1 MTITKF
7 GHSCVLIEDH
17 HTRIMIDPGVYS
29 ELPETSPDLHAV
41 LITHKHKDHLSKEN
55 LSLLAQA
62 NPDMTVICNQEVANE
77 IRPLNFNINVL
88 AEPQSAEV
96 GHLEITAHGRDH
108 ATIHESF
115 PKIAN
120 TGYLINQIVF
130 HPGDS
135 LQTPPVSVEI
145 LLLPIVAPWS
155 KISETMD
162 FVLSVKPKV
171 VIPIHDG
178 FLKFGGPFYA
188 MLKQLCQENNIKFIE
203 QINYQPY
210 EN

>member
-1 MTITKF
+1 MIVTKF
-7 GHSCVLIEDH
+7 GHSCVLVEDH
-17 HTRIMIDPGVYS
+17 HTMAIFDPGFFA
-29 ELPETSPDLHAV
+29 ELPEPLPSVHAAI
-41 LITHKHKDHLSKEN
+41 ITHKHADHLSVEN
-55 LSLLAQA
+55 LSFLAKV
-62 NPDMTVICNQEVANE
+62 NPEMIVICNQEVARE
-77 IRPLNFNINVL
+77 IVSMQFNVHVL
-88 AEPQSAEV
+88 EEPQTAEV
-96 GHLEITAHGRDH
+96 GHLEITAHGHEH

-120 TGYLINQIVF
+120 TGYLINQTVF

-135 LQTPPVSVEI
+135 LQTPPVTVEI

-162 FVLSVKPKV
+162 YVLNVKPKV

-188 MLKQLCQENNIKFIE
+188 MLQQLCQDNRIEFIE

>member
-1 MTITKF
+1 MKITKF
-7 GHSCVLIEDH
+7 GHSCVLVEDH
-17 HTRIMIDPGVYS
+17 HTLAIFDPGSFS
-29 ELPETSPDLHAV
+29 ELPEQLPSVHAAIV
-41 LITHKHKDHLSKEN
+41 THKHSDHLSIEN
-55 LSLLAQA
+55 LSLLAKA

-96 GHLEITAHGRDH
+96 GHLEITAYGRDH

-135 LQTPPVSVEI
+135 LQIPPVSVEI
-145 LLLPIVAPWS
+145 LLLPIIAPWS

-188 MLKQLCQENNIKFIE
+188 MIKQLCQDNGIKFIE